1 MADKQPAPQAYEVQ
15 TQPGSLWEAQEALL
29 GLMESEEEKPETEEA
44 APTEEEESTEETQDE
59 SLEEESEEEAEES
72 DEDEEEESEESVE
85 DDDDEEEPLFPVM
98 ANGEEIEVTYDEL
111 IKGYSRQADY
121 TTKTQKLAEQH
132 RSLETLENQ
141 WKTELAQTQQER
153 MQYANNLEQIIQSSS
168 SNLER
173 FNIDWERLKEE
184 DKEEYL
190 VRREEFRDAQDKINQ
205 ARANYQQAMQTQQYE
220 QQRMLDQTKI
230 QEHEKLAQL
239 IPEWTDDSARNNL
252 AADIRSYALTK
263 GFSEEELSNLVD
275 SRSVLV
281 LRDAMEYSNLMS
293 ADVKSKKLKNKPKV
307 VRSGMGKDKK
317 SDSNSKRAAKMKR
330 LRSSGNVDDAASILE
345 DLYNS

>member
-1 MADKQPAPQAYEVQ
+1 MADKQPAPQAHEEQ
-15 TQPGSLWEAQEALL
+15 TQPGSLWEAEKALL
-29 GLMESEEEKPETEEA
+29 GLMAPEGEKPMEEEA

-72 DEDEEEESEESVE
+72 DEGEEEESEESAE

-132 RSLETLENQ
+132 RNLETLENQ

-153 MQYANNLEQIIQSSS
+153 MQYASNLEQIIQSSS
-168 SNLER
+168 ANIER
-173 FNIDWERLKEE
+173 FNIDWEKLKEE

-205 ARANYQQAMQTQQYE
+205 AKANYQHAVQTQQYE

-263 GFSEEELSNLVD
+263 GFTEEELSNLVD

-293 ADVKSKKLKNKPKV
+293 ADVKSKKLKNKSKV
-307 VRSGMGKDKK
+307 IRAGTGRDKK
-317 SDSNSKRAAKMKR
+317 SDSHSKRAAKMKR
-330 LRSSGNVDDAASILE
+330 LRSSGHVDDAASILE

>member
-1 MADKQPAPQAYEVQ
+1 MADKQPAPQAHEVQ
-15 TQPGSLWEAQEALL
+15 TQPGSIMEAQEALL
-29 GLMESEEEKPETEEA
+29 SLIEPEEEKLKAEEA

-59 SLEEESEEEAEES
+59 SLEEESEEEDEFEE
-72 DEDEEEESEESVE
+72 DEEESEESAE

-98 ANGEEIEVTYDEL
+98 ANGQEIEVTYDEL

-121 TTKTQKLAEQH
+121 TTKTQKLAEHQ
-132 RSLETLENQ
+132 RGLESLENQ

-168 SNLER
+168 ANLER

-190 VRREEFRDAQDKINQ
+190 VRREEFRDAQDKIKQ
-205 ARANYQQAMQTQQYE
+205 AQANYQQAMQTQQYE

-239 IPEWTDDSARNNL
+239 IPEWTDDNARNNL

-263 GFSEEELSNLVD
+263 GFTEEELSNLVD

-307 VRSGMGKDKK
+307 VRSGTGKDKK

-330 LRSSGNVDDAASILE
+330 LRSSGHFNDAASILE

>member
-1 MADKQPAPQAYEVQ
+1 MADTRQAPHEAIQPLQPAPGSVAEAEEV
-15 TQPGSLWEAQEALL
+15 LL
-29 GLMESEEEKPETEEA
+29 GLLEPEEEKLKAKEA

-59 SLEEESEEEAEES
+59 SLEEESEEEDES
-72 DEDEEEESEESVE
+72 EYEEEESEESAE
-85 DDDDEEEPLFPVM
+85 DDDGEEEPLFPVM
-98 ANGEEIEVTYDEL
+98 ANGQEIEVTYDEL

-121 TTKTQKLAEQH
+121 TTKTQKLAEHQ
-132 RSLETLENQ
+132 RGLESLENQ

-168 SNLER
+168 ANLER

-205 ARANYQQAMQTQQYE
+205 ARTNYQQAMQTQQYE

-239 IPEWTDDSARNNL
+239 IPEWTDDNSRNNL

-263 GFSEEELSNLVD
+263 GFTEEELSNLVD

-293 ADVKSKKLKNKPKV
+293 VDVKSKKLKNKPKV
-307 VRSGMGKDKK
+307 VRSGTGKDRK
-317 SDSNSKRAAKMKR
+317 SNSNSKRAAKMKR
-330 LRSSGNVDDAASILE
+330 LRSSGHVDDAVSILE

>member
-1 MADKQPAPQAYEVQ
+1 
-15 TQPGSLWEAQEALL
+15 
-29 GLMESEEEKPETEEA
+29 
-44 APTEEEESTEETQDE
+44 
-59 SLEEESEEEAEES
+59 
-72 DEDEEEESEESVE
+72 
-85 DDDDEEEPLFPVM
+85 
-98 ANGEEIEVTYDEL
+98 
-111 IKGYSRQADY
+111 
-121 TTKTQKLAEQH
+121 
-132 RSLETLENQ
+132 
-141 WKTELAQTQQER
+141 

-168 SNLER
+168 ANLER

-190 VRREEFRDAQDKINQ
+190 VRREEFRDAQDKIKQ
-205 ARANYQQAMQTQQYE
+205 AQANYQQAMQTQQYE

-239 IPEWTDDSARNNL
+239 IPEWTDDNARNNL
-252 AADIRSYALTK
+252 AANIRSYALTK
-263 GFSEEELSNLVD
+263 GFTEEELSNLVD

-307 VRSGMGKDKK
+307 VRSGTGKDKK

-330 LRSSGNVDDAASILE
+330 LRSSGHVDDAASILE